1 MLDIVSC
8 LFTAVVAAAML
19 TLEMFLLPMVFQM
32 RFEFQFCVKTLWTKV
47 ALVMMMVIVIANE
60 FIQDKIK
67 MVSI

>member
-32 RFEFQFCVKTLWTKV
+32 RFELQFCVKTLWTKV
-47 ALVMMMVIVIANE
+47 ALVVVMIVIANE
-60 FIQDKIK
+60 FIQDIIK